1 LKRHMVL
8 VHGIRENDALG
19 GSRSGSRPL
28 ANGRVTVTTAYAA
41 GKKRRRG
48 EDSAKESESTRELV
62 EIWRERY
69 VEELQKREEAEEKL
83 KEAEKTLKEAEEK
96 LEEAEEKLREAED
109 EKRLRRR
116 PAKEGYDIGD
126 FEGDF

>member
-1 LKRHMVL
+1 MKRHTVL

-19 GSRSGSRPL
+19 RSRSGARL
-28 ANGRVTVTTAYAA
+28 LVNGRVTVTTAYAA

-48 EDSAKESESTRELV
+48 EGSAEASESTRELV

-83 KEAEKTLKEAEEK
+83 KEAEKKLKKAEEKLKEAE
-96 LEEAEEKLREAED
+96 D
-109 EKRLRRR
+109 ERLRRHPTR
-116 PAKEGYDIGD
+116 KGYGIGD
-126 FEGDF
+126 SEGDF